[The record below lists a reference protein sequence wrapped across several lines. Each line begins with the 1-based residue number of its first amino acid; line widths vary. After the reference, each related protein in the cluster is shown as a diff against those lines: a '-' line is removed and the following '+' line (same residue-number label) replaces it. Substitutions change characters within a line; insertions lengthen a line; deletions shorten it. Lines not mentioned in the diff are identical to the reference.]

1 MDEHQPVTATG
12 IAAIGLLVIVIAGLA
27 YLFGPAYLR
36 RARRELTRSERIAEI
51 AAELGLTF
59 SAGDPAFPGATSL
72 HFPFELF
79 SRGDRQVC
87 ENVIAGELD
96 GMGVRAFDL
105 LYFSETA
112 PEPVRWSCAIA
123 EIGGDVPHLVI
134 EPASPGPEL
143 PASHDGER
151 VLLEWGDFNARF
163 RVFTRERGFAAAL
176 LDVQVMAWLMDSGP
190 RVAITWETQRRYLL
204 ARAPLCEPDAFA
216 ELIKATVEFA
226 RRVPKAAGR
235 VA

>member
-1 MDEHQPVTATG
+1 MNATG
-12 IAAIGLLVIVIAGLA
+12 FAAIGLLAFAIVALL
-27 YLFGPAYLR
+27 YFFGPAYLR
-36 RARRELTRSERIAEI
+36 GARRELTRGERIAQI

-59 SAGDPAFPGATSL
+59 STSDPAFPGATSL
-72 HFPFELF
+72 HYPFELF

-87 ENVIAGELD
+87 ENVMAGELN
-96 GMGVRAFDL
+96 GLGVRAFDL
-105 LYFSETA
+105 LYFMENAT
-112 PEPVRWSCAIA
+112 EPVRCSCAIA

-134 EPASPGPEL
+134 EPASPAPEL

-190 RVAITWETQRRYLL
+190 RLAITWETQRRYLL
-204 ARAPLCEPDAFA
+204 ARAALCEPDAFA

-235 VA
+235 LA